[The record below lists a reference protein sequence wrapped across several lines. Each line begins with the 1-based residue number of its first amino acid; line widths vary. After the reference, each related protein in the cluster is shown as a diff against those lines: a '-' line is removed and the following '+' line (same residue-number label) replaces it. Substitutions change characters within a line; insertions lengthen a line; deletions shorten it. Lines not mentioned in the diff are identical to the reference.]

1 MDTTPR
7 PRATHGSARSQG
19 NSVLVVAMA
28 LAVFVAAAIAFAL
41 CENNRSSEPKDPAT
55 PPRTVL
61 DHTAVEHMIEQ
72 AGYTA
77 SCATTTAST
86 PVVLV
91 RLRFA
96 CLADGDQNI
105 VVTILND
112 NGDYVWAPTS

>member
-7 PRATHGSARSQG
+7 PRATHGSQG
-19 NSVLVVAMA
+19 NSVLVVAVA
-28 LAVFVAAAIAFAL
+28 LAVFVAAVIAFAL
-41 CENNRSSEPKDPAT
+41 CDTRSSEPKDPVT

-61 DHTAVEHMIEQ
+61 DHTAVEHMIEA
-72 AGYTA
+72 AGYTSVVCNSGVNPA
-77 SCATTTAST
+77 
-86 PVVLV
+86 VLV

-96 CLADGDQNI
+96 CLADGDQHI